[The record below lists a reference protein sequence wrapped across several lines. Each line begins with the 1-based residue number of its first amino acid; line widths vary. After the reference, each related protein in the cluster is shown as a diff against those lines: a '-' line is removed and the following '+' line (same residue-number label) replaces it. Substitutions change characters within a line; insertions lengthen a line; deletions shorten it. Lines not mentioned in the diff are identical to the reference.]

1 MNFERANTF
10 QELYWIFCV
19 WCSILGGFLLVGGL
33 YFVLWGKSKE
43 QKISEGLKEGTK
55 ECNMEEGK
63 DSTKL
68 PNENPTSSVENVWI
82 IYHMNWYIF
91 MCIFYFKFRPRF
103 SIFQIIYM
111 GRGLQV

>member
-1 MNFERANTF
+1 M
-10 QELYWIFCV
+10 
-19 WCSILGGFLLVGGL
+19 GGL

-68 PNENPTSSVENVWI
+68 PNENPTSSVENV
-82 IYHMNWYIF
+82 
-91 MCIFYFKFRPRF
+91 
-103 SIFQIIYM
+103 
-111 GRGLQV
+111 